1 MKFSFLILCIITFIP
16 KLAFADYG
24 VPFIFQNCYKS
35 LDFVTFKFEYVN
47 HPEQLYDETT
57 KDLPNAA
64 RKELEDKGVIYP
76 GVIDTS
82 ICQLDNATIKV
93 WLEKE
98 KLLSL
103 SINGVTKVNN
113 IPINGGAIFFDKL
126 IIDGHGYPKG
136 ADKGGLSFCF
146 FGPNKERS
154 VTREYFHIY
163 QQYPSAEVI
172 DMKRLEKEV
181 NDRNNWE
188 KPSYYQNCDGFE
200 RYITGGL

>member
-1 MKFSFLILCIITFIP
+1 MRFSLLILCIITFIP
-16 KLAFADYG
+16 KFSYADYG
-24 VPFIFQNCYKS
+24 VPFIFQSCYKS

-57 KDLPNAA
+57 KGLPKAA
-64 RKELEDKGVIYP
+64 KKELEGKGVIYP

-82 ICQLDNATIKV
+82 ICELDNATIKV

-98 KLLSL
+98 SLLSL

-126 IIDGHGYPKG
+126 IVDGHSFPKG
-136 ADKGGLSFCF
+136 ADRGGLSFCF
-146 FGPNKERS
+146 FGPDKERS

-172 DMKRLEKEV
+172 EMKHLENEV
-181 NDRNNWE
+181 NDRNSRE
-188 KPSYYQNCDGFE
+188 KPRYVKDCDGFQ
-200 RYITGGL
+200 RYITGSL